1 MKLVMCMVDFL
12 IPVLMLA
19 FGLVFWR
26 CPSREVDK
34 WYGYRTRR
42 AVKSPEA
49 YVYAQTRM
57 GKIWSSCSIPLAGL
71 TLAAVLFWKDSGSFE
86 DVVSLLIL
94 AIQLAVMLLGMIPVE
109 CSLKRKFG

>member
-42 AVKSPEA
+42 ALKSPEA
-49 YVYAQTRM
+49 YVYAPVSYTHLFAEGRCAVYYIFPEL
-57 GKIWSSCSIPLAGL
+57 GKNSSDF
-71 TLAAVLFWKDSGSFE
+71 TDRHLFCMYDGRIC
-86 DVVSLLIL
+86 L
-94 AIQLAVMLLGMIPVE
+94 
-109 CSLKRKFG
+109 C

>member
-42 AVKSPEA
+42 ALKSPGVRLCADPNGENLEFLQHSA
-49 YVYAQTRM
+49 CRAE
-57 GKIWSSCSIPLAGL
+57 S
-71 TLAAVLFWKDSGSFE
+71 AAVLFWKRFW
-86 DVVSLLIL
+86 
-94 AIQLAVMLLGMIPVE
+94 QL
-109 CSLKRKFG
+109 

>member
-42 AVKSPEA
+42 ALKSPEA
-49 YVYAQTRM
+49 YVYADPNGENLEFLQHSACRADF
-57 GKIWSSCSIPLAGL
+57 GCC
-71 TLAAVLFWKDSGSFE
+71 AVLEGFR
-86 DVVSLLIL
+86 
-94 AIQLAVMLLGMIPVE
+94 QL
-109 CSLKRKFG
+109 